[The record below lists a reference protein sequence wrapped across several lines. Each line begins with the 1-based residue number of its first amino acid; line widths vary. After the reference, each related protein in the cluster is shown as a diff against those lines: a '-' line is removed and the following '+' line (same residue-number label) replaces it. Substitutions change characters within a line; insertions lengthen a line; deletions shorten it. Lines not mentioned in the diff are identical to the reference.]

1 MKLGLANIITLAAV
15 FLLGPVDAA
24 AIMLVRILLGCTLS
38 GQFSALIYSLSGGC
52 VCYLITVLLYK
63 LFRRNQLFILGILG
77 AIAHNIGQIL
87 AAILV
92 TGSVYIVYYL
102 PILIVSAVLSGLFTG
117 LACQA
122 VVKRLTGRF
131 IFK

>member
-1 MKLGLANIITLAAV
+1 MKLGLANIITLAAI
-15 FLLGPVDAA
+15 FLIGPVDAA
-24 AIMLVRILLGCTLS
+24 MIMLVRVLLGCTLT

-52 VCYLITVLLYK
+52 ACYLITVLLYK
-63 LFRRNQLFILGILG
+63 LFRRDQIFILGMLG

-87 AAILV
+87 AAMLV
-92 TGSVYIVYYL
+92 TGTVYIVYYL
-102 PILIVSAVLSGLFTG
+102 PILMVSAVLSGLFTG